1 MTSYRDLMAEHV
13 DVMIEDAR
21 WDGLNLSQL
30 AERAFAATFDFLGL
44 NRAGYEISV
53 LGCDDTAIAG
63 LNAEFR
69 EKATA
74 TNVLSWPAFD
84 LAPEYAGGQPMA
96 PPLPVS
102 GPFETG
108 LGDIAI
114 SFDTCTREALEQQI
128 PVEDHITHLIVHA
141 TLHLLGYDHET
152 DADAERMEALE
163 IKALETLDIANP
175 Y

>member
-1 MTSYRDLMAEHV
+1 MAEHV
-13 DVMIEDAR
+13 DVLIEDAR
-21 WDGLNLSQL
+21 WEGLNLTHL
-30 AERAFAATFDFLGL
+30 AEHAFKATFGILGL
-44 NRAGYEISV
+44 GRTGYEISL
-53 LGCDDTAIAG
+53 LGCDDATISG

-69 EKATA
+69 EKPVP

-84 LAPEYAGGQPMA
+84 LAPAQVGGKPVA
-96 PPLPVS
+96 PPAPDT

-114 SFDTCTREALEQQI
+114 SFDTCAREAQEQQI
-128 PVEDHITHLIVHA
+128 TVEDHVTHLVIHA
-141 TLHLLGYDHET
+141 ALHLLGYDHET

-163 IKALETLDIANP
+163 IKALETLNIANP